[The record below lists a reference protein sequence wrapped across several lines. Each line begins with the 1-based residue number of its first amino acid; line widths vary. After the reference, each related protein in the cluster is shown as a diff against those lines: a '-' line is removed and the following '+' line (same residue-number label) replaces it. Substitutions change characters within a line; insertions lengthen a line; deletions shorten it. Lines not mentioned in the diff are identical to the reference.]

1 LINLM
6 QPFHSAY
13 LFIAALLSLLMMVAA
28 PVAAADHPK
37 SYTLWYRNY
46 DSGAVRSLL
55 ELALNKTPE
64 YGDYRLLRSAEM
76 TQGRALRELARTES
90 GSLDIATVATTL
102 EREQQLN
109 AVPVPIDGGLLG
121 FRVCVTKREKLER
134 FEDIA
139 SLEDLRNRGIVI
151 GQGAHWPDTPVLEAS
166 GIPVVTHSRYEVLFG
181 MLEKGRFDCFARG
194 VSEVLYDLERHANK
208 DLVIEPDL
216 LIAYPMP
223 SYFFTAPD
231 DHETTQR
238 IQLGLERA
246 IRDGSFAV
254 FLETWYGRPVKEL
267 HLNRR
272 ITIELPNPY
281 LSEESA
287 IIGGR
292 ILDALRQRID
302 TSIRLSDM

>member
-1 LINLM
+1 M
-6 QPFHSAY
+6 QPFHSAF
-13 LFIAALLSLLMMVAA
+13 LFIAALLSFLLLTAG
-28 PVAAADHPK
+28 PVAAADHSK

-64 YGDYRLLRSAEM
+64 YGDYRLLRSDEM
-76 TQGRALRELARTES
+76 AQGRALRELARKES

-121 FRVCVTKREKLER
+121 FRVCVTTPEKLER
-134 FEDIA
+134 FEGIA

-151 GQGAHWPDTPVLEAS
+151 GQGAHWPDTPILEAA

-231 DHETTQR
+231 DHETAQR

-246 IRDGSFAV
+246 IKDGSFAV
-254 FLETWYGRPVKEL
+254 FLQTWYGRPVKEL

-281 LSEESA
+281 LPEESA
-287 IIGGR
+287 IIGR
-292 ILDALRQRID
+292 RTLDALRQRID
-302 TSIRLSDM
+302 TSIRLSDL